1 MKAVFFDRKLE
12 VVDASKPVFTGDES
26 VVRLIQAGICNTD
39 IEITRGYF
47 GFKGVL
53 GHEFVGRVESSSTP
67 SLVGARVVGEI
78 NAACSRCEFCRSG
91 WSRHCPQRSVLGIL
105 NRDGAFR
112 EHFTLPERNLHP
124 VPDSVSDDDAVFV
137 EPVAAACEILDQVD
151 IQSVE
156 KIAVLGDGK
165 LGLLIAMVLAQAR
178 EATDPPLTLIGKHPE
193 KMGVVE
199 DLGVGTLHLQ
209 STQTVVRSFELVV
222 EATGSP
228 SGLDLALRLL
238 KPRGTVVLKSTF
250 HGKQSFRSGLGGG
263 GRTHPAGVSLRPLRT
278 RPRSASPQAHP
289 PQPTDPGFPAIDQGG
304 RGIPAGP
311 IPRCAEGAAAS
322 VKGGFVEPPP
332 RFNRPASPP
341 AVEPVGGTESARS
354 PDKRFSPQSSR
365 RGTNAASR

>member
-112 EHFTLPERNLHP
+112 EHFTLPEQNLHP

-178 EATDPPLTLIGKHPE
+178 GATDPPLTLIGKHPE

-250 HGKQSFRSGLGGG
+250 HGKQSF
-263 GRTHPAGVSLRPLRT
+263 
-278 RPRSASPQAHP
+278 
-289 PQPTDPGFPAIDQGG
+289 DP
-304 RGIPAGP
+304 
-311 IPRCAEGAAAS
+311 AS
-322 VKGGFVEPPP
+322 VVVDELTLLGSRCGRFEPALDLLA
-332 RFNRPASPP
+332 RKRIRPSRLIRDSLPLTR
-341 AVEPVGGTESARS
+341 AVEAFRLAQS
-354 PDKRFSPQSSR
+354 PGVLKVLLHP
-365 RGTNAASR
+365 

>member
-1 MKAVFFDRKLE
+1 MKAVVFDRKLE
-12 VVDASKPVFTGDES
+12 VVEVPKPVFTGNES

-39 IEITRGYF
+39 LEITRGYF

-53 GHEFVGRVESSSTP
+53 GHEFVGRVESSRTP

-78 NAACSRCEFCRSG
+78 NAACCRCEFCRSG
-91 WSRHCPQRSVLGIL
+91 WGRHCPQRSVLGIL

-112 EHFTLPERNLHP
+112 EHFTLPEQNLHP
-124 VPDSVSDDDAVFV
+124 VPDSVSDEDAVFV

-151 IQSVE
+151 IQGVE

-178 EATDPPLTLIGKHPE
+178 RATHPPLTLIGKHPE

-199 DLGVGTLHLQ
+199 DLGVNTVHLR
-209 STQTVVRSFELVV
+209 STQTAIRSFELVV

-250 HGKQSFRSGLGGG
+250 HGQQSF
-263 GRTHPAGVSLRPLRT
+263 
-278 RPRSASPQAHP
+278 
-289 PQPTDPGFPAIDQGG
+289 DP
-304 RGIPAGP
+304 
-311 IPRCAEGAAAS
+311 AS
-322 VKGGFVEPPP
+322 VVVDELTLLGSRCGRFEPALDLLV
-332 RFNRPASPP
+332 RKRIRPSRLIRDSLPLTR
-341 AVEPVGGTESARS
+341 AVEAFRLAQS
-354 PDKRFSPQSSR
+354 PGALKVLLHP
-365 RGTNAASR
+365 

>member
-1 MKAVFFDRKLE
+1 MKAVVFDRKLE

-53 GHEFVGRVESSSTP
+53 GHEFVGRVESSRTP

-78 NAACSRCEFCRSG
+78 NAVCSRCEFCRTG
-91 WSRHCPQRSVLGIL
+91 WGRHCARRSVLGIL
-105 NRDGAFR
+105 KRDGAFR
-112 EHFTLPERNLHP
+112 GYFTLPEQNLHP

-151 IQSVE
+151 IQRVE

-178 EATDPPLTLIGKHPE
+178 PGPHPPLTLIGKHPR
-193 KMGVVE
+193 KMHLVE
-199 DLGVGTLHLQ
+199 DLGVNTLQLG
-209 STQTVVRSFELVV
+209 SAQTATRSFELVV

-228 SGLDLALRLL
+228 SGLELALRLL

-250 HGKQSFRSGLGGG
+250 HGRQSF
-263 GRTHPAGVSLRPLRT
+263 
-278 RPRSASPQAHP
+278 
-289 PQPTDPGFPAIDQGG
+289 DP
-304 RGIPAGP
+304 
-311 IPRCAEGAAAS
+311 AS
-322 VKGGFVEPPP
+322 VVVDELTLLGSRCGRFEPALDLLVRKRIQPSRLIGESLP
-332 RFNRPASPP
+332 LNE
-341 AVEPVGGTESARS
+341 AVEAFRLAQS
-354 PDKRFSPQSSR
+354 PGALKVLLHP
-365 RGTNAASR
+365 G